1 MARYVQFIRVGK
13 SGYFAV
19 NAIARVVPIDD
30 AVVIR
35 DHKGKVLAWIEV
47 YTEEQSNRVLEIFGE
62 IINTPSRAQQP
73 DLSFIVPPTEDAQ
86 ATSTAVA
93 ARTATMPKR
102 NTGTATSSATVAG
115 EAAST

>member
-1 MARYVQFIRVGK
+1 MARYVRFIHVGK
-13 SGYFAV
+13 SGYFEV
-19 NAIARVVPIDD
+19 SAIARVVPIDD

-73 DLSFIVPPTEDAQ
+73 DLSFIVAPTEEAQ

-102 NTGTATSSATVAG
+102 STSTLATGAAAAG
-115 EAAST
+115 EATGS